1 MSKEKIQS
9 LSISFLGPDGS
20 GKSTLIDELMSRELG
35 FKSYDYF
42 HLKPIIKKSSNSDD
56 IVEDPH
62 SAPAYS
68 SLKSYVKLLYFIYQ
82 YTSGW
87 YKNIVPLLNRGSLV
101 IFDRYFDDMLVDT
114 KRYRYGASV
123 AIAKFA
129 RVFIPKPSL
138 YFILYSSAETI
149 YKRKQEVSFD
159 ELKRQIEEYKSLAD
173 NKRYF
178 LIDVDNSPKNIVD
191 EISAIMM
198 DKLNG

>member
-1 MSKEKIQS
+1 MSIKQEQS

-20 GKSTLIDELMSRELG
+20 GKSTVINELMSRELG
-35 FKSYDYF
+35 FKTNDYF
-42 HLKPIIKKSSNSDD
+42 HLKPIIKTGSTNDE

-62 SAPAYS
+62 AYPAYS
-68 SLKSYVKLLYFIYQ
+68 SFKSYIKLLYFIYQ

-87 YKNIVPLLNRGSLV
+87 YKNITPLLKNGSLV

-114 KRYRYGASV
+114 KRYRYGGSI

-129 RVFIPKPSL
+129 RCFIPKPSL
-138 YFILYSSAETI
+138 YFILYADAETI

-159 ELKRQIEEYKSLAD
+159 ELKRQVEAYKSLAD
-173 NKRYF
+173 DKRYF
-178 LIDVDNSPKNIVD
+178 LIDVNNTPKDIVNQV
-191 EISAIMM
+191 SKIMM